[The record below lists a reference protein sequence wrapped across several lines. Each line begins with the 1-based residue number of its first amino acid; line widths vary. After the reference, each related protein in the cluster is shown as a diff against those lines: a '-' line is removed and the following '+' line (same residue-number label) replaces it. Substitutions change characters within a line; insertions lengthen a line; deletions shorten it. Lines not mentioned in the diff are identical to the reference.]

1 MAQDIPT
8 FQYSQIDQNNLPV
21 RMDRRMAAA
30 VISRLY
36 FPVKP
41 RSLEKWPIRW
51 RLVNGKALAETEEIL
66 AFAAHK
72 LATAPSIRGGA
83 SATSVI
89 VLERA
94 EG

>member
-8 FQYSQIDQNNLPV
+8 FQYSQIDQNNLPD

-41 RSLEKWPIRW
+41 RSLEKWPVRW
-51 RLVNGKALAETEEIL
+51 SLVNGKALADTEEIL
-66 AFAAHK
+66 AFAAAK
-72 LATAPSIRGGA
+72 LAKAVSLRG
-83 SATSVI
+83 
-89 VLERA
+89 
-94 EG
+94 

>member
-1 MAQDIPT
+1 MQQNIPT
-8 FQYSQIDQNNLPV
+8 FQHSQIDQNNLPD

-36 FPVKP
+36 FPVRP

-66 AFAAHK
+66 AFAANK
-72 LATAPSIRGGA
+72 LANAISLRG
-83 SATSVI
+83 
-89 VLERA
+89 
-94 EG
+94 